1 MNQIPVLS
9 IIIPCYNS
17 GKFIG
22 STVEMLLRQDLSG
35 CELILVNDGS
45 TDDTLLILQKY
56 ESAENNILVIDQPNR
71 GVSAAR
77 NTGMLAAHG
86 RYVYFLDS
94 DDTLTDGTLLH
105 FKQVVSEHPD
115 CQMFAFGY
123 ETRRDGVK
131 CKSYVTS
138 GFDKQTFS
146 GDILQKSF
154 LKKKLF
160 CHICSCIYGRMFLLD
175 NQLHF
180 KQGLRIGEDVLFLLQ
195 VMSRVDR
202 AYYSGR
208 VSFVYQIRND
218 STMQGYR
225 SYSNEQYDSQTK
237 IQDFLLPMAIQDKS
251 ISKYINFFLLFS
263 YISNLWHYLS
273 SDFKSNELNARFITD
288 GRIRYK
294 NNFVGNYSY
303 WFAMKMMMFIPIRL
317 ILKLLKS

>member
-1 MNQIPVLS
+1 MNQIPILS

-17 GKFIG
+17 EKFIG
-22 STVEMLLRQDLSG
+22 STVEMLLRQDLSD

-86 RYVYFLDS
+86 RYIYFLDS
-94 DDTLTDGTLLH
+94 DDTLTDGTLSH

-131 CKSYVTS
+131 CKSYVTP

-175 NQLHF
+175 NQLFF
-180 KQGLRIGEDVLFLLQ
+180 KQGVKIGEDIVFLLQ
-195 VMSRVDR
+195 AMSQVNK
-202 AYYSGR
+202 AYYSKR
-208 VSFVYQIRND
+208 LSFIYQIRRD
-218 STMQGYR
+218 SAMQGY
-225 SYSNEQYDSQTK
+225 SDYSDDNFNS
-237 IQDFLLPMAIQDKS
+237 FLLIKDSLSDIDERLYCAANVFISVCFISNVMLYLKSKFYSAKIEVFFLQEKRVLYRPVNFVSFYSIIVYIFRLCPLRVFFKIKS
-251 ISKYINFFLLFS
+251 I
-263 YISNLWHYLS
+263 
-273 SDFKSNELNARFITD
+273 R
-288 GRIRYK
+288 R
-294 NNFVGNYSY
+294 
-303 WFAMKMMMFIPIRL
+303 
-317 ILKLLKS
+317 